1 MTAKNHGHI
10 LTKTPVVCLLAL
22 FCCFLWGS
30 AFPGIKTGY
39 RLMHIATGET
49 ASQIFY
55 AGLRFT
61 LAGILVIL
69 AGSVSARKFLLP
81 ERKTIPKILLL
92 AAFQTYGQYLF
103 FYVGLAHAPGV
114 RASILEGVSSF
125 VAILFAACVFRMEK
139 LTGRKIIGCL
149 LGFAGVVIIS
159 FAPAASS
166 AGFSFNGEGF
176 ILISTVMYA
185 LSSAMIKLFSERED
199 PVLLSGWQFLTGG
212 VALTLSGMAA
222 GGRIGNFTGQGAILL
237 LYLAFLSAAAY
248 TVWGVL
254 LKYNPVSKVTIFGF
268 ANPVFG
274 ALLSAAVLEE
284 GSFLSGRSV
293 AALTLVCAGIAVVNA
308 PKNSRI

>member
-1 MTAKNHGHI
+1 MTEKNHGNM

-30 AFPGIKTGY
+30 AFPGIKIGY
-39 RLMHIATGET
+39 RLMRISSEDT

-69 AGSVSARKFLLP
+69 AGSVS
-81 ERKTIPKILLL
+81 ERKLLIPKR
-92 AAFQTYGQYLF
+92 TYGQYLF
-103 FYVGLAHAPGV
+103 FYIGLAHAPGV

-125 VAILFAACVFRMEK
+125 VAILVAACVFRMEK

-159 FAPAASS
+159 LAGGAAS

-185 LSSAMIKLFSERED
+185 LSSAMIKLFSKNED
-199 PVLLSGWQFLTGG
+199 PVLLSGWQFLAGG
-212 VALTLSGMAA
+212 LALALSGMAA
-222 GGRIGNFTGQGAILL
+222 GGRTGAFTGQGTLLL

-248 TVWGVL
+248 TIWGIL

-274 ALLSAAVLEE
+274 ALLSAALLGE
-284 GSFLSGRSV
+284 GSFLRESRWSTRRKIAESDGLFARSI
-293 AALTLVCAGIAVVNA
+293 GI
-308 PKNSRI
+308 SREPLRFFGYYVK

>member
-1 MTAKNHGHI
+1 MTEKNHGNM

-30 AFPGIKTGY
+30 AFPGIKIGY
-39 RLMHIATGET
+39 RLMRISSEDT

-69 AGSVSARKFLLP
+69 AGSVSERKLLIP
-81 ERKTIPKILLL
+81 KRKTIPKILLL

-103 FYVGLAHAPGV
+103 FYIGLAHAPGV

-125 VAILFAACVFRMEK
+125 VAILVAACVFRMEK

-159 FAPAASS
+159 LAGGAAS

-185 LSSAMIKLFSERED
+185 LSSAMIKLFSKNED
-199 PVLLSGWQFLTGG
+199 PVLLSGWQFLAGG
-212 VALTLSGMAA
+212 LALALSGMAA
-222 GGRIGNFTGQGAILL
+222 GGRTGAFTGQGTLLL

-248 TVWGVL
+248 TIWGIL

-274 ALLSAAVLEE
+274 ALLSAALLGE
-284 GSFLSGRSV
+284 GSFLNGRSV
-293 AALTLVCAGIAVVNA
+293 AALALVCVGIAVVNA

>member
-1 MTAKNHGHI
+1 MTEKNHGNM

-30 AFPGIKTGY
+30 AFPGIKIGY
-39 RLMHIATGET
+39 RLMRISSEDT

-69 AGSVSARKFLLP
+69 AGSVSERKLLIP
-81 ERKTIPKILLL
+81 KRKTIPKILLL

-103 FYVGLAHAPGV
+103 FYIGLAHAPGV

-125 VAILFAACVFRMEK
+125 VAILVAACVFRMEK

-159 FAPAASS
+159 LAGGAAS

-185 LSSAMIKLFSERED
+185 LSSAMIKLFSKNED
-199 PVLLSGWQFLTGG
+199 PVLLSGWQFLAGG
-212 VALTLSGMAA
+212 LALALSGMAA
-222 GGRIGNFTGQGAILL
+222 GGRTG
-237 LYLAFLSAAAY
+237 
-248 TVWGVL
+248 
-254 LKYNPVSKVTIFGF
+254 
-268 ANPVFG
+268 
-274 ALLSAAVLEE
+274 
-284 GSFLSGRSV
+284 SGPHRGGR
-293 AALTLVCAGIAVVNA
+293 A
-308 PKNSRI
+308 